1 MAQQAKLD
9 SLKES
14 LKAADEQIL
23 HQKSLNSTLELE
35 NQKLNAFTKHL
46 LQKLDMSQ
54 REMVDVRE
62 QCNEITKEASAA
74 KTITAEV
81 SSKSRQFY
89 YIETDAKKK
98 VDWPKIRLFI
108 KNPQF

>member
-1 MAQQAKLD
+1 MKKKVWELNQYQIMAQQAKLD

-81 SSKSRQFY
+81 SSTSL
-89 YIETDAKKK
+89 
-98 VDWPKIRLFI
+98 KILFRL
-108 KNPQF
+108 